1 MADKGPNRAARFWGD
16 FKAFAFSDSLL
27 KVAIAFVLG
36 AAVAALIKS
45 LVESFITPL
54 IAAIFGQPDF
64 SNLTFTING
73 SVFTY
78 GNFLNA
84 FISFLLIALV
94 LFFIVKA
101 VIRVMGEKA
110 EKRSCDH
117 CLEDVSIAATRCPHC
132 TSELTPELT

>member
-1 MADKGPNRAARFWGD
+1 
-16 FKAFAFSDSLL
+16 
-27 KVAIAFVLG
+27 
-36 AAVAALIKS
+36 
-45 LVESFITPL
+45 
-54 IAAIFGQPDF
+54 
-64 SNLTFTING
+64 
-73 SVFTY
+73 VFTY

-110 EKRSCDH
+110 EKRACDH

-132 TSELTPELT
+132 TSELTPEVA